1 MSPLLCYLQ
10 PRLSLPTPAQTET
23 GDYATASGNTE
34 VIKELDKGKESGRK
48 RKAYR
53 QGQGDR

>member
-1 MSPLLCYLQ
+1 
-10 PRLSLPTPAQTET
+10 LPTPAQTET
-23 GDYATASGNTE
+23 GNWATASGNTE